1 LKLMEADVATLEDG
15 ERVTYVLDVIR
26 RSIRYQVRIQSFF

>member
-1 LKLMEADVATLEDG
+1 VATLEDG

-26 RSIRYQVRIQSFF
+26 RSISEDIVPGAYTIVF